1 MNNTETQKDFTFR
14 YAMLYALLCRTDED
28 NNTIVSKNPTEKGFL
43 KFMVWFRGQTVP
55 KQWMSKLWKEIDYS
69 SITEENL
76 TYFYTNDSFTW
87 LKRMRMTNSYHSRL
101 NSQKPRQ
108 SESFYPVE
116 GFKTLQLL
124 NLPGV
129 FNMGDLVFRNRKKEQ
144 AGLDWF
150 IKHPNKIMIDNGAFN
165 TDYQDQD
172 YKDIIDWY
180 RNLFQK
186 SKIFTTFAPQSQ
198 RDIMLSALYEKIN
211 VVAPDQ
217 PQNPKETLRLLKKF
231 QSIIKEGTAQIDTI
245 YCIQT
250 ADNREILVDKMFDVI
265 KEMGPN
271 TIIGIPCANRDLQLL
286 APSRIPYIVSQTEN
300 NLKSSIPKEL
310 YKESMNSILKY
321 TKSQIQIDGIENPY
335 RYHFLGS
342 SFGPTYRNLLLNIC
356 LCSMLTKELGLKCL
370 SFNNNA
376 LNLFL
381 EKDHV
386 TKTILIGKEYHPEV
400 YKHIVSCDSSSWI
413 VAGNNKHTY
422 EPFAGTQCP
431 IVSRSWLTDAKNVSF
446 KRNMAVIASK
456 IAEANYHTIS
466 IIDNRE
472 FNKNPVSEVE
482 STYTSYKKE
491 LFILYNMNKEAQKSL
506 RMSFAR
512 ELIEIGGWSF

>member
-1 MNNTETQKDFTFR
+1 
-14 YAMLYALLCRTDED
+14 MLYALLCRTDED
-28 NNTIVSKNPTEKGFL
+28 NNTIVSKKPTVQGFQE
-43 KFMVWFRGQTVP
+43 FMVWFRGQTEP
-55 KQWMSKLWKEIDYS
+55 KKWMLELWNEIDYS
-69 SITEENL
+69 SITEKDL

-108 SESFYPVE
+108 SEPFYPVE

-129 FNMGDLVFRNRKKEQ
+129 FNMGDLVFRNSKKEQ

-150 IKHPNKIMIDNGAFN
+150 IEHPNKIMIDNGAFN
-165 TDYQDQD
+165 TAYRDQD
-172 YKDIIDWY
+172 YKDIINWY

-217 PQNPKETLRLLKKF
+217 PQNPIRTLGLLKKF

-250 ADNREILVDKMFDVI
+250 ADDKESLVDKMFKVI
-265 KEMGPN
+265 SQMGPN
-271 TIIGIPCANRDLQLL
+271 TIIGIPCASQSLQLL
-286 APSRIPYIVSQTEN
+286 AFSRIPYIVSQTEKM
-300 NLKSSIPKEL
+300 LKSSIPKEL

-321 TKSQIQIDGIENPY
+321 TESKIQIDGIENPY
-335 RYHFLGS
+335 RYHLLGS

-370 SFNNNA
+370 YFNNNA
-376 LNLFL
+376 LDLFL
-381 EKDHV
+381 KKDNV

-413 VAGNNKHTY
+413 SAGNRRNTY
-422 EPFAGTQCP
+422 EPFAGTQYP
-431 IVSRSWLTDAKNVSF
+431 MVSNSWLTDVKNVSF
-446 KRNMAVIASK
+446 KRNMSIIASK

-472 FNKNPVSEVE
+472 FNSNPVSEVE

-491 LFILYNMNKEAQKSL
+491 LIILYNMNKEAQESL

-512 ELIEIGGWSF
+512 ELIEIGGWSS